1 MLDPGAWSPGVRVK
15 APGRPGR
22 GCGHVAASSPRALG
36 GCIVGTR
43 ALVLALGTGVSWV
56 PQPFPRGAATGC
68 HEQPASRGP
77 CWDLLCCATTQ
88 ETRPTAPWGAK
99 EGAEPFL
106 ATRAPGCLG
115 PALRW
120 ASRQRSWGTWS
131 GSRCPQG
138 TGHGGQWRGCPSER
152 PLCPSMVP
160 GCPGVGIRLPRAL
173 SPLYRCWFWGES
185 QHAARAAA
193 GQQAEGAGVGAAQS
207 WQERS
212 PRGAVSG
219 AGGCRL
225 DAHRKPSGASGGP
238 WRSLSVNVIARA
250 HRDMQGLL
258 SRVP

>member
-1 MLDPGAWSPGVRVK
+1 MLDPGAWSPRVRVK

-56 PQPFPRGAATGC
+56 PQSFLRGAATGC
-68 HEQPASRGP
+68 HERPASRGP
-77 CWDLLCCATTQ
+77 CWGPLCCATTQ

-138 TGHGGQWRGCPSER
+138 TGHGGRWRGCPSER

-160 GCPGVGIRLPRAL
+160 VCPGVGIRLAGAL
-173 SPLYRCWFWGES
+173 SIVPVLVLGREPARCAS
-185 QHAARAAA
+185 SSRAA
-193 GQQAEGAGVGAAQS
+193 G
-207 WQERS
+207 
-212 PRGAVSG
+212 
-219 AGGCRL
+219 
-225 DAHRKPSGASGGP
+225 
-238 WRSLSVNVIARA
+238 
-250 HRDMQGLL
+250 
-258 SRVP
+258 